1 MIEHKLCNSGTWTE
15 LLSIQ
20 PSYFKYDHLYVLE
33 EMMYYCKKVQLK
45 TMFPVPKNI
54 DINSK

>member
-1 MIEHKLCNSGTWTE
+1 MWTE

-33 EMMYYCKKVQLK
+33 EMMYYCKAVQLK